1 MFVYN
6 ILIMEKPIKFNIDNN
21 PYYSNKKEIEQ
32 VNELLAKKTKE
43 FNERFFKEHDIPN
56 SLLKEKGK
64 LILIPNPNLDNSW
77 LENFKN
83 TPLSF
88 GKAEEVATCNGKDF
102 DFLFTFNGI
111 KPIDSEIAIDSS
123 FRKLQELKN
132 AYEKTIHQA
141 HSIADIEWFTIYT
154 SIDNV
159 KEIEKKVN
167 DAFKKTYPLTP
178 DECFKKEDWLNNKK
192 HILVITLPSNFLSIL
207 KILKINKEQYFT
219 LYKDKW
225 SLKEK
230 SFDAIVVDSSMPYHL
245 EFYNS
250 IKKYIKYKVPT
261 YLLEKEALKT
271 IK

>member
-6 ILIMEKPIKFNIDNN
+6 ISIMETPIKINIDNN
-21 PYYSNKKEIEQ
+21 SYYSNKKEIEQ

-43 FNERFFKEHDIPN
+43 FNERFFKEHCIPN

-88 GKAEEVATCNGKDF
+88 GTAGEVDTCNGKDF
-102 DFLFTFNGI
+102 ELLFWSDT
-111 KPIDSEIAIDSS
+111 KPTDSEIAIDSS
-123 FRKLQELKN
+123 FRKLQEIKTT
-132 AYEKTIHQA
+132 YKKTIHQ
-141 HSIADIEWFTIYT
+141 S
-154 SIDNV
+154 
-159 KEIEKKVN
+159 
-167 DAFKKTYPLTP
+167 YPLTP

-192 HILVITLPSNFLSIL
+192 HILVITLPSNFISIL
-207 KILKINKEQYFT
+207 KILKTNKEQYFT
-219 LYKDKW
+219 LYKSKW

-230 SFDAIVVDSSMPYHL
+230 TFDAIVVDSSMPYHL

-261 YLLEKEALKT
+261 YLLEKETLKT
-271 IK
+271 LK

>member
-6 ILIMEKPIKFNIDNN
+6 ILSMEKPIKINIDNN

-43 FNERFFKEHDIPN
+43 LNEQFFKEHCISN

-64 LILIPNPNLDNSW
+64 LILIPNPNPDNSW
-77 LENFKN
+77 LENLKN
-83 TPLSF
+83 TPFIF
-88 GKAEEVATCNGKDF
+88 GTGGEVDTCNGKDF
-102 DFLFTFNGI
+102 ELLFWSDT
-111 KPIDSEIAIDSS
+111 KPTDSEIAIDSS

-141 HSIADIEWFTIYT
+141 HSIADIAWFTLYT

-178 DECFKKEDWLNNKK
+178 NECFEKEVELNNKK
-192 HILVITLPSNFLSIL
+192 HILVIGLPSNFFNII
-207 KILKINKEQYFT
+207 KILKTNKNQYFV
-219 LYKDKW
+219 LYKDKY
-225 SLKEK
+225 SLKGKE
-230 SFDAIVVDSSMPYHL
+230 FDAIVVDSSMPYYL
-245 EFYNS
+245 GFYYS
-250 IKKYIKYKVPT
+250 IIKYIKYNIVT
-261 YLLEKEALKT
+261 YVLENITLKLLK
-271 IK
+271 